1 MNLPLNYNFLL
12 ETTFFENQIVTKHNS
27 CIQIPQKSKKL
38 HMNLTLFSLAWKE
51 TIRSAYWGKSLAT
64 NIGLGFLAI
73 YFSLSFLVL
82 GLAIPEILTKDFP
95 NVDPVSKF
103 NSILL
108 AYFGIDLIIRQLMQK
123 LPTVSF
129 KPLLLQN
136 IRRKKIADY
145 MMVRSVFNFFNVL
158 PFFLLLPVTFSLV
171 SKAHS
176 GFETFGW
183 FMAIAILIFSNHFLA
198 IYLKWRFN
206 EAEYGFFILLAALAG
221 LFAVN
226 HFGIVDLSGA
236 LGKLLDLILV
246 NPAISIVFVLLP
258 ILFYFLNVRF
268 LLSRMFVNLISGK
281 QKEEKIS
288 DYSWLDRL
296 GENGRFIALELKLI
310 WRNKR
315 PRSVAMMTLIM
326 LFYGLLVYKNENG
339 HEPPEFIFILGGI
352 ILVGMFSISYGQF
365 FPAWHSNYFSMLMC
379 QRLTMKQFLRSF
391 YMLVTVVS
399 VTCYFITLPYALM
412 YPKIIYTHLAML
424 LYNLGVNIPVMFF
437 IGLYSKKRLDLNQ
450 SSVMNYQGVG
460 ASQWLAG
467 LPMML
472 GPMGLFYLGKLAFG
486 TIGGYTVL
494 GALGLIGILFNS
506 VIIDFFS
513 KQYRKQKHQLIR
525 NYKNS

>member
-1 MNLPLNYNFLL
+1 MNPN
-12 ETTFFENQIVTKHNS
+12 
-27 CIQIPQKSKKL
+27 
-38 HMNLTLFSLAWKE
+38 LFSLAWRE
-51 TIRSAYWGKSLAT
+51 TVRSAYWGKSIAT
-64 NIGLGFLAI
+64 NIALGFLAL
-73 YFSLSFLVL
+73 YFSANFLFL
-82 GLAIPEILTKDFP
+82 GLFIPKILAESFP
-95 NVDPVSKF
+95 NADPLSKF
-103 NSILL
+103 NSIVL
-108 AYFGIDLIIRQLMQK
+108 AYFAIDLIIRQLMQK

-136 IRRKKIADY
+136 IRRKTIANY
-145 MMVRSVFNFFNVL
+145 LLVRSLLNFFNVL
-158 PFFLLLPVTFSLV
+158 PFFLLVPVTIKLV
-171 SKAHS
+171 AETHS
-176 GFETFGW
+176 GMATAAW
-183 FMAIAILIFSNHFLA
+183 FLSLFILIFSNHFLA

-206 EAEYGFFILLAALAG
+206 EAEYGFFILLGALAG

-246 NPAISIVFVLLP
+246 YPVISIVLVLLP

-268 LLSRMFVNLISGK
+268 LLSRMFINLLSGK
-281 QKEEKIS
+281 QKEEKIG
-288 DYSWLDRL
+288 DYSWLDKL

-326 LFYGLLVYKNENG
+326 LFYGLLVYKDQHG
-339 HEPPEFIFILGGI
+339 QEPPEFIFILGGI

-412 YPKIIYTHLAML
+412 YPKVIYTHLAML
-424 LYNLGVNIPVMFF
+424 LYNLGVNIPIMFWV
-437 IGLYSKKRLDLNQ
+437 GLYSKKRLDLSQ
-450 SSVMNYQGVG
+450 SSAMNYQGVS
-460 ASQWLAG
+460 ATQWLGA
-467 LPMML
+467 LPLML
-472 GPMGLFYLGKLAFG
+472 GPISLFYLFKLAFG
-486 TIGGYTVL
+486 TIGGYIGL
-494 GALGLIGILFNS
+494 GILGFIGIVFHS
-506 VIIDFFS
+506 VIIDYFS
-513 KQYRKQKHQLIR
+513 KRYLKQKHQLIK

>member
-1 MNLPLNYNFLL
+1 MNQN
-12 ETTFFENQIVTKHNS
+12 
-27 CIQIPQKSKKL
+27 
-38 HMNLTLFSLAWKE
+38 LFSLAWRE
-51 TIRSAYWGKSLAT
+51 TVRSAYWSKSLAT
-64 NIGLGFLAI
+64 TIVLGFLAL
-73 YFSLSFLVL
+73 YFSANFLIL
-82 GLAIPEILTKDFP
+82 GLFIPKILAESFP
-95 NVDPVSKF
+95 NDEPLGKF
-103 NSILL
+103 NSIVL
-108 AYFGIDLIIRQLMQK
+108 AYFAIDLIVRQLMQK

-136 IRRKKIADY
+136 IRRKTIANY
-145 MMVRSVFNFFNVL
+145 LLTRSLLNFFNVL
-158 PFFLLLPVTFSLV
+158 PFFLLIPVTFKLV
-171 SKAHS
+171 AGTHS
-176 GFETFGW
+176 GMATAAW
-183 FMAIAILIFSNHFLA
+183 FLSLFILIFSNHFLA

-206 EAEYGFFILLAALAG
+206 EAEYGFFILIGALAC
-221 LFAVN
+221 LFAIN
-226 HFGIVDLSGA
+226 HFGVVDLSGGM
-236 LGKLLDLILV
+236 GKLLDLILIY
-246 NPAISIVFVLLP
+246 PAISILFILLP
-258 ILFYFLNVRF
+258 VLFYFLNVRF

-315 PRSVAMMTLIM
+315 PRSLSMMTLIF
-326 LFYGLLVYKNENG
+326 LSYGFIMYRAQPG
-339 HEPPEFIFILGGI
+339 HEVPEFNFIIGGF

-391 YMLVTVVS
+391 YMLVTVISVS
-399 VTCYFITLPYALM
+399 CYFLTLPYAIM

-424 LYNLGVNIPVMFF
+424 LYNLGVNIPLIFF

-467 LPMML
+467 LPMIL
-472 GPMGLFYLGKLAFG
+472 GPVSIFYLFKLALG
-486 TIGGYTVL
+486 TVGGYA
-494 GALGLIGILFNS
+494 ALGTLGFIGILFHS

-513 KQYRKQKHQLIR
+513 KQYLKQKHQLIR